1 MPRSARV
8 TVPHALHHIYA
19 RGVDKRQL
27 FFDPEDYKIFLKRVQ
42 IITNDHDASMVSWA
56 LLPDVFHLFL
66 RVNDQPLSRFMS
78 RLLTSYSM
86 YYNHKYSRSG
96 PLIQSRYGSKV
107 VQDDPY
113 FMHVSRYILLSPV
126 EAGITHDPRNYE
138 YSSMQELLGKSALKI
153 LDQKALEKL
162 IGAGERAT
170 KNYLTFILDGIKSD
184 ISEYNPFKNDRD
196 ILGSARFY
204 THRIRPPIG

>member
-1 MPRSARV
+1 MPRSARI

-27 FFDPEDYKIFLKRVQ
+27 FFDSEDYKTFLKRIQV
-42 IITNDHDASMVSWA
+42 IIKDHDASLVSWV
-56 LLPDVFHLFL
+56 LLPTVFHLFL
-66 RVNDQPLSRFMS
+66 RVNEQPVSRFMS

-86 YYNHKYSRSG
+86 YYNHKYDRSG
-96 PLIQSRYGSKV
+96 PLIHSRYGSKV

-126 EAGITHDPRNYE
+126 EAGITHDPRKYE
-138 YSSMQELLGKSALKI
+138 YSSIQELVGKTSVEL

-162 IGAGERAT
+162 IGEGERAK
-170 KNYLTFILDGIKSD
+170 KNYLTFILDGIKTD
-184 ISEYNPFKNDRD
+184 ISEYNPFKDDRD
-196 ILGSARFY
+196 IIGSARFY
-204 THRIRPPIG
+204 THRIRPQIG